1 MRAPRVPFAA
11 AGRLLRLELRRN
23 AMPWM
28 VPLVAVLFWLITYRL
43 SMAHPPL
50 WNVRAMTMQTTAST
64 VFVPIV
70 VGTAAWLGSRERRS
84 AITDL
89 LAVTAR
95 PPWARKLATWVATTC
110 WAVAAYL
117 GCVAVLYVVTAR
129 QGAWGAP
136 LWWPVAVGAASL
148 PAFSALGFAAGALR
162 PGRFTAPLVAVA
174 AFLALELTAQFI
186 HGDHSYWQVSPLV
199 AGPWELAGDQG
210 VATFYRY
217 LPDLPIVQ
225 LMFAAGLTAALLG
238 VLGLPASAGG
248 RWLRRSA
255 ATITAAGLVA
265 AGAAIWLAG
274 TGRLDTHGMI
284 AIPVLHNAAD
294 DRPIPYTPVCS
305 ATPIP
310 VCLHPAY
317 GSYLPAAAAA
327 LEPVLAEL
335 AGLPGAP
342 VRISQAAA
350 TYRQEP
356 GNDVYIG
363 RDGPA
368 MTETPPVYHLL
379 LPVQYAGST
388 TTGAFAAEVR
398 RQGGDIVNL
407 VIGGGRSA
415 TGAQQA
421 VAGALLKPS
430 ALPPGTPV
438 AAAAQRFAAL
448 PPAARHTWLME
459 HVVALRAGRIT
470 LAELP

>member
-1 MRAPRVPFAA
+1 VPLAA

-23 AMPWM
+23 VMPWM
-28 VPLVAVLFWLITYRL
+28 VPLVAGLFWLITYRP

-50 WNVRAMTMQTTAST
+50 WNVRAMTMQTTASA
-64 VFVPIV
+64 VFVPTV
-70 VGTAAWLGSRERRS
+70 VGAAAWLGSREGRN

-89 LAVTAR
+89 LAVTVR
-95 PPWARKLATWVATTC
+95 PPWVRKLATWAATTC
-110 WAVAAYL
+110 WAIAAYL
-117 GCVAVLYVVTAR
+117 GCVAVLYLVTAR
-129 QGAWGAP
+129 QGAWGTP

-148 PAFSALGFAAGALR
+148 PAFSALGFTAGALR
-162 PGRFTAPLVAVA
+162 PSRFTAPLVAVA

-199 AGPWELAGDQG
+199 AGPWELPGDQG

-255 ATITAAGLVA
+255 AVITAAGLIA
-265 AGAAIWLAG
+265 AGAAIGLAG

-284 AIPVLHNAAD
+284 AIPAFHNAAD
-294 DRPIPYTPVCS
+294 DRPIRYTPVCRD
-305 ATPIP
+305 TPIP

-317 GSYLPAAAAA
+317 RSYLPDAAAV

-342 VRISQAAA
+342 ARIGQAAA
-350 TYRQEP
+350 TYHQEP
-356 GNDVYIG
+356 DNNVSIG

-368 MTETPPVYHLL
+368 MTGTPPVYHLR
-379 LPVQYAGST
+379 LPVQFAGPMT
-388 TTGAFAAEVR
+388 TDEFAADVR
-398 RQGGDIVNL
+398 RQGRDIVSI
-407 VIGGGRSA
+407 VIGGGRGG

-421 VAGALLKPS
+421 VTAALLKPS
-430 ALPPGTPV
+430 ALPAGTPV

-448 PPAARHTWLME
+448 PPAARHTWLMA